1 MTMSLRRRTCLALAA
16 ALLPAMAPAS
26 VRAATAASS
35 PATDPFAS
43 PVWPEL
49 QRSLAGNEPLRF
61 DHQRVQVLAP
71 AFAEDPMQVPVSI
84 HVDPSLGAVDRIV
97 VLVDRNPIRRVLD
110 FEPLQALPRL
120 GLRFKLEQASPV
132 RALVRLANGS
142 WVVGGAWVD
151 ASGGGC
157 TVAGNTRRDGSW
169 SRTLGATSARLF
181 SRGADPGAR
190 LRVQVM
196 HPMDTGLVAG
206 IPAFHVTRLALRDG
220 SGREWARLQTWEPV
234 SENPMF
240 SFDFGAHLPTGL
252 QLVGQD
258 NNGNRIAWRL
268 P

>member
-1 MTMSLRRRTCLALAA
+1 MTLHRRACLWLPALLLATRPAA
-16 ALLPAMAPAS
+16 AA
-26 VRAATAASS
+26 S
-35 PATDPFAS
+35 PATASGSSTDPYAS

-49 QRSLAGNEPLRF
+49 QRSLAGDAPVRF
-61 DHQRVQVLAP
+61 DERVQVLAP
-71 AFAEDPMQVPVSI
+71 AFAEDPMQVPLSI

-97 VLVDRNPIRRVLD
+97 VVVDRNPIRRVVE

-132 RALVRLANGS
+132 RAAVRLANGS
-142 WVVGGAWVD
+142 WVVGSAWVD

-157 TVAGNTRRDGSW
+157 TVAGATRRDGSW

-181 SRGADPGAR
+181 SRGADPGSR

-206 IPAFHVTRLALRDG
+206 IPAFHVTRLAVRDAG
-220 SGREWARLQTWEPV
+220 GRELARLQTWEPV

-240 SFDFGAHLPTGL
+240 SFDFGSRLPAGVR
-252 QLVGQD
+252 LVGQD
-258 NNGNRIAWRL
+258 NNGNRIGWRL
-268 P
+268 Q